1 MPKFFLFL
9 ACYIYMGLISYVS
22 AQETVHTYGPIQQG
36 EMLWNIAAKVSPSS
50 VNRYQAILAL
60 HKANPQAFSVSCNIN
75 SLKIGETLRIPSL
88 SEMQALSRAEAI
100 KEFNRQTEEW
110 QARRDNPIVCPEI
123 EEPETPAELT
133 TTEQETKPLLSV
145 PSETLTENANTSTV
159 SATAPIARP
168 SPIAEQA
175 NTMSTTSVSHAD
187 DSVNDNLSSSIYI
200 FVSIATVVI
209 IAFLTTFFWLRK
221 RKALKNDTDSEP
233 FDEMPLKTSSA
244 EKQV

>member
-9 ACYIYMGLISYVS
+9 ACYIYMGLISYVY
-22 AQETVHTYGPIQQG
+22 AQETAQTYGPIEQG
-36 EMLWNIAAKVSPSS
+36 EILWNIAAKVSPPS
-50 VNRYQAILAL
+50 VNRHQAILAL

-75 SLKIGETLRIPSL
+75 SLKIGQTLHIPSM

-110 QARRDNPIVCPEI
+110 QARRDSPIVCPPVVEV
-123 EEPETPAELT
+123 PETPDEIAE
-133 TTEQETKPLLSV
+133 QP
-145 PSETLTENANTSTV
+145 PSETPTEKPNTSTV

-187 DSVNDNLSSSIYI
+187 ESVNDNLSSSIYI

-209 IAFLTTFFWLRK
+209 IAFLMTVFELRK
-221 RKALKNDTDSEP
+221 HKVLKNDGDSEP
-233 FDEMPLKTSSA
+233 FDEMPLKNSGA
-244 EKQV
+244 DK